1 MITRL
6 KNSVV
11 PNILCFCLAVY
22 LFNISVDIPDRK
34 SESFR
39 ENLTYNDQ
47 ESFVEFFVEKILGYE
62 NAFPE
67 YDDVDR
73 EEESSV
79 SNGFHFFFYEAF
91 DLNVN
96 NNIAF
101 RQGSKTYHY
110 LFLSTSTPYL
120 EVSSPPPDFNV

>member
-6 KNSVV
+6 KNSVI

-34 SESFR
+34 SESFS

-47 ESFVEFFVEKILGYE
+47 ESFIEFFVEKILGYDD
-62 NAFPE
+62 AFPE
-67 YDDVDR
+67 YDDVDH

-96 NNIAF
+96 DNIAF
-101 RQGSKTYHY
+101 RQDSNTYHY

-120 EVSSPPPDFNV
+120 DVSSPPPDFNV